1 MFGYAFGIFGLVLK
15 VSWKFLWL
23 LNNKY
28 RTHHV
33 IRFMSKIW
41 LSESETYWRWTRYNF
56 EVFVLHRYMLICV
69 YNSGCLM
76 TKQQLPNVFLNQ
88 KGLTV
93 TVFLPSIQIR
103 VLTSEKNVVSRSKRS
118 LSWISYKF
126 LYTIFKVL

>member
-1 MFGYAFGIFGLVLK
+1 MSSDSCRKYDCQSLK
-15 VSWKFLWL
+15 
-23 LNNKY
+23 
-28 RTHHV
+28 RIGDEHV
-33 IRFMSKIW
+33 ITLKCLCYID
-41 LSESETYWRWTRYNF
+41 
-56 EVFVLHRYMLICV
+56 ICLFASITV
-69 YNSGCLM
+69 ECLM